1 MVRLFVRP
9 VRVDTTRLVVAKLV
23 VSVQSCC
30 ALVPVVDRLA
40 VLEHEKRLLVLLQ
53 LIVYVPKTFALV
65 PTVPLLLE
73 ALVPQTVPT
82 FVRPVLVDT
91 TKLVPLAL
99 DVNLAERAPEKPR
112 LVLRHRIVYVPKIR
126 AVVRT
131 VSKQQ
136 VPLVLQTIPTFVR
149 LVLVDSTKLPMH
161 VLHVV
166 LHVELALV

>member
-9 VRVDTTRLVVAKLV
+9 VRVNTTRLVVAKLV

-73 ALVPQTVPT
+73 LPVPQTVPT
-82 FVRPVLVDT
+82 FVRRVPVDS

-99 DVNLAERAPEKPR
+99 GVNPVVLAPEKQQ
-112 LVLRHRIVYVPKIR
+112 LVLLQLIEYVHKTSP
-126 AVVRT
+126 
-131 VSKQQ
+131 
-136 VPLVLQTIPTFVR
+136 
-149 LVLVDSTKLPMH
+149 
-161 VLHVV
+161 
-166 LHVELALV
+166 